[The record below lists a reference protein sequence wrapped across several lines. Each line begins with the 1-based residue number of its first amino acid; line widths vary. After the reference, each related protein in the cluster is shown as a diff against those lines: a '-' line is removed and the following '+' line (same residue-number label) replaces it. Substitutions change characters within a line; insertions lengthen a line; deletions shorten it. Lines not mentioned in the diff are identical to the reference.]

1 LTTSFTLMVPWTALA
16 EPSESLEISGDGVNK
31 PVVFSLSQLQAMPQY
46 QHVFS
51 TINTWPTKKWYMG
64 EGVKLRYLLELAEI
78 KENAQLLVFSSVDG
92 YTVTLTV
99 KELLNDKRYYFPGL
113 KDNSSGD
120 GSIPGSPEGAEEVE
134 PILALVSAEGSRNPA
149 AMNDMDSLLL
159 MYGQRVVTEQTN
171 NIFLKYINK
180 IEVLTTAPPRWD
192 NPKTSAGSG
201 EVSEG
206 TLIQLSTKSND
217 ADKIHYTTDGSTPT
231 INSPVF
237 NWSAKRWWNQR
248 PDNLNDINKPIE
260 ITKDTVIKAIT
271 IGPGKEDSDV
281 VTFSYKIGNSTSG
294 QGLPAG
300 PPTGVTLDQ
309 NQVNLK
315 VGGTFMLEA
324 KVGPDN
330 SVDKRVIWSSSDTRV
345 ATVDNHGL
353 VTVIG
358 PGEAVI
364 TAKTVVGNLT
374 ASCTVKVNDENAG
387 SQSSKPVALNLKED
401 KVQKK
406 SAIELDLIK
415 AKQIA
420 ATPATVVN
428 KNGKLPAQQEVPE
441 ANQSYLAPKEVA
453 ATDTVNTINVPPQ
466 QIPNLAG
473 HILEVSVEPVVVQTE
488 QNSSNELLVII
499 WFILFLSGGVGR
511 YLEYKKEVTS

>member
-1 LTTSFTLMVPWTALA
+1 MATSFTLMVPWTALA

-31 PVVFSLSQLQAMPQY
+31 PVLFSLSQLQAMPQY
-46 QHVFS
+46 QHVYS

-64 EGVKLRYLLELAEI
+64 EGVKLRYLMELAEI

-99 KELLNDKRYYFPGL
+99 TELLNDKRYYFPGL

-134 PILALVSAEGSRNPA
+134 PILALVSAEGSRNPT

-180 IEVLTTAPPRWD
+180 IEVLTTAPPKWD
-192 NPKTSAGSG
+192 NPRASTGSG
-201 EVSEG
+201 EISTG
-206 TLIQLSTKSND
+206 TLIELSTKSND

-271 IGPGKEDSDV
+271 IGPGKEDSEV
-281 VTFSYKIGNSTSG
+281 VTFLYKIGNSSG
-294 QGLPAG
+294 QDLPAG

-315 VGGTFMLEA
+315 VGGTFLLEA

-364 TAKTVVGNLT
+364 TARTVVDNLT
-374 ASCTVKVNDENAG
+374 ASCTVKVNNESAG
-387 SQSSKPVALNLKED
+387 SQSSKPVALNIKED
-401 KVQKK
+401 KVQTKP
-406 SAIELDLIK
+406 AIESDLIK
-415 AKQIA
+415 PKQV
-420 ATPATVVN
+420 ATAPATVVN
-428 KNGKLPAQQEVPE
+428 QNGQLSARQEAPE
-441 ANQSYLAPKEVA
+441 TNQSYLAPKEVVNA
-453 ATDTVNTINVPPQ
+453 IANTINVRPQ
-466 QIPNLAG
+466 QVDSLAG
-473 HILEVSVEPVVVQTE
+473 HILEVSVEPVAVQTE
-488 QNSSNELLVII
+488 QNSLNELLVII

-511 YLEYKKEVTS
+511 YMEYKKEVTS